1 MLLPIQN
8 GQYGKGRVQRSLTE
22 GLPIGTYNIIY
33 ADPPWRYE
41 QRKVQGAAE
50 NHYPTMSMGNV
61 SFTIEE
67 ENLICIYHK
76 YDRRRTIAA
85 ISDALPDMDADMR
98 PLAEQT
104 IHKLHNM
111 TDAAFEETQFT
122 MTLSDAE

>member
-1 MLLPIQN
+1 M
-8 GQYGKGRVQRSLTE
+8 
-22 GLPIGTYNIIY
+22 
-33 ADPPWRYE
+33 D
-41 QRKVQGAAE
+41 
-50 NHYPTMSMGNV
+50 NV

-76 YDRRRTIAA
+76 HDHRRTIAA

-104 IHKLHNM
+104 HNM
-111 TDAAFEETQFT
+111 TDAAFEEAQFT

>member
-1 MLLPIQN
+1 
-8 GQYGKGRVQRSLTE
+8 
-22 GLPIGTYNIIY
+22 
-33 ADPPWRYE
+33 
-41 QRKVQGAAE
+41 
-50 NHYPTMSMGNV
+50 MGNV

-76 YDRRRTIAA
+76 YDRRRTITA

-98 PLAEQT
+98 SLAEQT

-111 TDAAFEETQFT
+111 TDAAFEKAQFT

>member
-1 MLLPIQN
+1 MKN
-8 GQYGKGRVQRSLTE
+8 LTK
-22 GLPIGTYNIIY
+22 PFIY
-33 ADPPWRYE
+33 EAFLHSKWFLVK
-41 QRKVQGAAE
+41 KVAKL
-50 NHYPTMSMGNV
+50 T
-61 SFTIEE
+61 FTIEE

-85 ISDALPDMDADMR
+85 ISDALPDMGADMR

-111 TDAAFEETQFT
+111 TDAAFEEAQFT